1 MPDRIEHNLRVVL
14 DRVAAA
20 CRRAGRETAEVLLVA
35 VTKTFPAATVT
46 RAVEL
51 GIQHIGENRV
61 QELREKAE
69 QVGVPV
75 RWHLIGHLQSNK
87 AGIAARICE
96 VVQTVDSVSLA
107 QKLSREAKTVEKTL
121 EVFIQVNIGGETQ
134 KSGVDPSETAA
145 LARSIAGLPHL
156 RLRGLMTMPPLA
168 DAAETR
174 RYFRR
179 TRELRDSLR
188 AEFPR
193 LTELSMGMSDDY
205 QIAIEEGS
213 TLIRLGRALFGER
226 A

>member
-1 MPDRIEHNLRVVL
+1 MPDRIEQNLRVVL
-14 DRVAAA
+14 ERVAAA
-20 CRRAGRETAEVLLVA
+20 CHRAGRETAEVLLVA
-35 VTKTFPAATVT
+35 VTKTFPAATVI

-96 VVQTVDSVSLA
+96 VVQTVDSVSIA
-107 QKLSREAKTVEKTL
+107 EKLSREAKTMEKTL
-121 EVFIQVNIGGETQ
+121 EVFIQVNIGTEMQ
-134 KSGVDPSETAA
+134 KSGVDPSETAV
-145 LARSIAGLPHL
+145 LARSIKGLPSL
-156 RLRGLMTMPPLA
+156 RLRGLMTIPPLA

-179 TRELRDSLR
+179 IRELRDSLR

-205 QIAIEEGS
+205 QIAIEEGA